1 MEILRILAGPV
12 IGALIGYLTN
22 FIAVKMLFYPRKEIR
37 VFGRRLPLTPG
48 AIPRGRAR
56 LATAIGAVVEN
67 NLLTR
72 EDVETRLL
80 SEDTEQKIAD
90 TVVSKLSGVVKESIC
105 SAARLEDA
113 IYEEKKEALCREA
126 GRRIVTA
133 IQSSNVTETVMNE
146 ISASLLEK
154 AQSTAWKLVVSA
166 KTVNSLTVPAKE
178 RLDRFIDEKG
188 AALIAPFLERELTSA
203 DSGTGLDL
211 LARFDMDEAK
221 LRDTVIRAYRGF
233 VTGYAEDL
241 LRHLH
246 VAKLVEDKINAMSL
260 EELERLVQTV
270 MRRELN
276 TIVNLGALIGFI
288 LGLLNV
294 LLR

>member
-1 MEILRILAGPV
+1 ME
-12 IGALIGYLTN
+12 
-22 FIAVKMLFYPRKEIR
+22 
-37 VFGRRLPLTPG
+37 
-48 AIPRGRAR
+48 
-56 LATAIGAVVEN
+56 
-67 NLLTR
+67 
-72 EDVETRLL
+72 
-80 SEDTEQKIAD
+80 
-90 TVVSKLSGVVKESIC
+90 
-105 SAARLEDA
+105 
-113 IYEEKKEALCREA
+113 
-126 GRRIVTA
+126 
-133 IQSSNVTETVMNE
+133 
-146 ISASLLEK
+146 
-154 AQSTAWKLVVSA
+154 
-166 KTVNSLTVPAKE
+166 
-178 RLDRFIDEKG
+178 
-188 AALIAPFLERELTSA
+188 
-203 DSGTGLDL
+203 L